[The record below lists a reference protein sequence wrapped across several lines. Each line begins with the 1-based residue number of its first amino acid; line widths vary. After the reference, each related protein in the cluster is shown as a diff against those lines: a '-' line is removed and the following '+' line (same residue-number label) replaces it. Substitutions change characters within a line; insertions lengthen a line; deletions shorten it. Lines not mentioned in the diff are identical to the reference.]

1 MPTPDA
7 LSDRQFRVL
16 EGVIQVYVESAQPA
30 GSEAVAR
37 RARLGISPASI
48 RSTMSELESLGYLY
62 HAHTS
67 GGRIPTEL
75 GYRTY
80 VNRLMPPG
88 ATSPSRSVR
97 AKLEQE
103 IVPGTRNPI
112 EEILRRAAQVL
123 GVLTQEL
130 GVAVAPTLDSLLLER
145 LELVRLSEERLL
157 VVLTL
162 QSGMVR
168 TIFVEIPGA
177 VAPEAIEHVSRILN
191 DRLSGIPLG
200 EIRRSLSERLRDAS
214 PASASPGGHELLN
227 IFVAEGED
235 LFDFADA
242 AGEVVLSSAQ
252 PLAEQ
257 PEFASNER
265 MKTLIEL
272 TERRDLLRQAFLDRH
287 RRGLTITIG
296 TENSDPRLADFTLVT
311 SSYQSGGLSGVIG
324 VMGPIRMP
332 YEKVIG
338 LVEHTSRMVEG
349 LMT

>member
-1 MPTPDA
+1 MHMSEA
-7 LSDRQFRVL
+7 LTERQFRVL
-16 EGVIQVYVESAQPA
+16 EGVIQVYVESAQAA

-48 RSTMSELESLGYLY
+48 RSTMSELESQGYLY

-67 GGRIPTEL
+67 GGRIPTER

-80 VNRLMPPG
+80 VNRLMRP
-88 ATSPSRSVR
+88 TVSRQVR

-103 IVPGTRNPI
+103 IGPPGRNPI

-130 GVAVAPTLDSLLLER
+130 GIAVGPTLDSLILER

-162 QSGMVR
+162 QSGVVR

-177 VAPEAIEHVSRILN
+177 VAPQAIEHVSRILN
-191 DRLSGIPLG
+191 ERLAGLQLG

-214 PASASPGGHELLN
+214 PASSSPGGHELLN
-227 IFVAEGED
+227 IFVAEGEG
-235 LFDFADA
+235 LFDFADPVS
-242 AGEVVLSSAQ
+242 EVVLGSAQ
-252 PLAEQ
+252 PLADQ

-265 MKTLIEL
+265 MRTLLEL
-272 TERRDLLRQAFLDRH
+272 TERRDLLRRAFVDRH
-287 RRGLTITIG
+287 RNGLTITIG
-296 TENSDPRLADFTLVT
+296 TENTDPRLADFTLVT
-311 SSYQSGGLSGVIG
+311 SSYQSGALSGVIG

-332 YEKVIG
+332 YEKIIG
-338 LVEHTSRMVEG
+338 LVEQTSRMVEG
-349 LMT
+349 LMG

>member
-1 MPTPDA
+1 MQMSEGLTE
-7 LSDRQFRVL
+7 RQFRVL

-48 RSTMSELESLGYLY
+48 RSTMSELESQGYLY

-67 GGRIPTEL
+67 GGRIPTER

-80 VNRLMPPG
+80 VNRLMRP
-88 ATSPSRSVR
+88 TVSRSVR

-103 IVPGTRNPI
+103 IGPAGRNPI

-130 GVAVAPTLDSLLLER
+130 GIAVGPTLDSLILER

-162 QSGMVR
+162 QSGVVR
-168 TIFVEIPGA
+168 TIFVEIPGLVAAQA
-177 VAPEAIEHVSRILN
+177 VEQVSRILN
-191 DRLSGIPLG
+191 ERLAGLPLG

-214 PASASPGGHELLN
+214 PASSSPGGHELLN
-227 IFVAEGED
+227 IFVAEGEE
-235 LFDFADA
+235 LFDFMDPAS
-242 AGEVVLSSAQ
+242 EVVLGSAQ

-265 MKTLIEL
+265 MRTLLEL
-272 TERRDLLRQAFLDRH
+272 TERRDLLRKAFEDRH
-287 RRGLTITIG
+287 RNGLTITIG
-296 TENSDPRLADFTLVT
+296 SENTDPRLADFTLVT
-311 SSYQSGGLSGVIG
+311 SSYQSAGLSGVIG

-332 YEKVIG
+332 YEKIIG

-349 LMT
+349 LMG

>member
-1 MPTPDA
+1 MSAHEGLT
-7 LSDRQFRVL
+7 DRQFRVL
-16 EGVIQVYVESAQPA
+16 EGVIQVYVESALPA

-48 RSTMSELESLGYLY
+48 RSTMSELESQGYLY

-80 VNRLMPPG
+80 VNRLVPPG
-88 ATSPSRSVR
+88 SVAPPRSMR
-97 AKLEQE
+97 AKLAQE
-103 IVPGTRNPI
+103 IGPAARNPI

-130 GVAVAPTLDSLLLER
+130 GVAVAPTLDTLLLER
-145 LELVRLSEERLL
+145 MELVRLSEERLL

-162 QSGMVR
+162 QSGVVR
-168 TIFVEIPGA
+168 TIFVEIPAA
-177 VAPEAIEHVSRILN
+177 VAPDAVEHVSRILN
-191 DRLSGIPLG
+191 ERLAGLPLG
-200 EIRRSLSERLRDAS
+200 DIRRSLSERLRDAG
-214 PASASPGGHELLN
+214 PGSAGPGGSELLN

-235 LFDFADA
+235 LFDFADP
-242 AGEVVLSSAQ
+242 GSEVVLGSAQ

-265 MKTLIEL
+265 MKTLLEL
-272 TERRDLLRQAFLDRH
+272 TERRDLLRQAFQDRH
-287 RRGLTITIG
+287 RKGITITIG
-296 TENSDPRLADFTLVT
+296 SENNDPRLADFTLVT
-311 SSYQSGGLSGVIG
+311 SAYKNGGLSGVIG

>member
-1 MPTPDA
+1 MSTEEA
-7 LSDRQFRVL
+7 LTERQFRVL

-37 RARLGISPASI
+37 RARLGISPASV
-48 RSTMSELESLGYLY
+48 RSTMSELETRGYLY

-67 GGRIPTEL
+67 GGRIPTER

-80 VNRLMPPG
+80 VNRLMRPPIV
-88 ATSPSRSVR
+88 SRSVR

-103 IVPGTRNPI
+103 IVPAARNPI

-130 GVAVAPTLDSLLLER
+130 GIAVAPTLDRLMLER
-145 LELVRLSEERLL
+145 LELVRLSEDRLL

-162 QSGMVR
+162 QSGVVR
-168 TIFVEIPGA
+168 TIFVEIPGS
-177 VAPEAIEHVSRILN
+177 VAPAAVEHVSRILN
-191 DRLSGIPLG
+191 ERLAGLPLG
-200 EIRRSLSERLRDAS
+200 EIRRSLSERLRDAT
-214 PASASPGGHELLN
+214 PASDSAGGSELLN
-227 IFVAEGED
+227 IFVAEGEE
-235 LFDFADA
+235 LFDLVDS
-242 AGEVVLSSAQ
+242 GSDVVLGSAQ

-265 MKTLIEL
+265 MRTLLEL
-272 TERRDLLRQAFLDRH
+272 TERRDLLRRAFEDRH
-287 RRGLTITIG
+287 RNGLTITIG
-296 TENSDPRLADFTLVT
+296 SENTDPRLADFTLVT
-311 SSYQSGGLSGVIG
+311 SSYRNGGLSGVIG

-332 YEKVIG
+332 YEKIIG

-349 LMT
+349 LMS